1 LIFFDIFI
9 TDRDTIFRK
18 VVILKTKVGIFMTDC
33 RIISE
38 NNPPILIGTHIFTL
52 NKLHKNT

>member
-1 LIFFDIFI
+1 MLYLE
-9 TDRDTIFRK
+9 
-18 VVILKTKVGIFMTDC
+18 VVILKTKVGIFLTDS